1 MLIDS
6 ELLTLNLM
14 SYSGKRSLNLKIVAD
29 FFAYVDEEIKKRG
42 LTFFEINSDLEDLG
56 YMAKYLVK
64 EEEQIKINPNIEE
77 NEIINYLKINY
88 IDDEIEAI
96 INNFVT
102 KYSFSNQEFVN
113 LNNSKQVAGE
123 LVLKREK
130 IKKEM

>member
-42 LTFFEINSDLEDLG
+42 LTFFEINSDIEDLG